1 MGTKLMSK
9 EEFKEQFMKDNAKR
23 KAEME
28 NANASVT
35 FIMQT
40 TEEKKNENIQ
50 IMQLNTKD
58 LVSSQAY
65 QRDIDQKE
73 VAYIVS
79 NFDPH
84 QFGIIKVSYRDGK
97 YYVYDGQHRI
107 TAFKVLNG
115 NQDGFVKCEV
125 HYGLTYED
133 EAKYFADQYLGA
145 KKVDLIYR
153 WRALYEAKS
162 EPVYSIINSVRAI
175 GIEVKFTKGKAANRI
190 IAFKQLNDMWN
201 KLGSEET
208 LRILT
213 LLKKAWESDVNGF
226 DGNIILGMREFF
238 YTYSDEIN
246 EETFVK
252 QMKKQ
257 IPSMLVIE
265 GKKDKLSKN
274 GLNYA
279 KVIWDKYNNGL
290 KSRRLDYKFRG

>member
-1 MGTKLMSK
+1 MKTEVMSR
-9 EEFKEQFMKDNAKR
+9 EALREQFMKDAVK
-23 KAEME
+23 KSVKSSDVQPVAVFSTAE
-28 NANASVT
+28 
-35 FIMQT
+35 
-40 TEEKKNENIQ
+40 TEENETVK
-50 IMQLNTKD
+50 IMNLNTKD
-58 LVSSQAY
+58 LVSSQSY
-65 QRDIDQKE
+65 QRDINQKE

-84 QFGIIKVSYRDGK
+84 QFGIIKVSCRGGK

-107 TAFKVLNG
+107 TAFKILND

-175 GIEVKFTKGKAANRI
+175 GIEVKFTKGKAPNRI
-190 IAFKQLNDMWN
+190 IAFKQLNDMWM

-213 LLKKAWESDVNGF
+213 LLKRTWENDVNCF
-226 DGNIILGMREFF
+226 DGNILLGMREFF
-238 YTYSDEIN
+238 GTYGEEIY
-246 EETFVK
+246 EDTFIK

-257 IPSMLVIE
+257 IPSLLLVE

-279 KVIWDKYNNGL
+279 KVIWDKYNSGL
-290 KSRRLDYKFRG
+290 KTRRLDYKFKG